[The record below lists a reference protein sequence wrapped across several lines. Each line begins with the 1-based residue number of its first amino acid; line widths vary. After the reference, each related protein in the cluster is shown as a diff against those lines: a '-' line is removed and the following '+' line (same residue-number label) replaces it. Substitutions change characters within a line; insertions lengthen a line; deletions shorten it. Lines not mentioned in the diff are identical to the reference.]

1 MKSKQA
7 FLNRSYLPKSFLQYF
22 FMVTFILPLGVL
34 QWESQS
40 EEDNRQKTS
49 ETQVNLKQLNQ
60 FDRRGGNQNLP
71 FLYIW
76 YFILK
81 TFLVFLLR
89 YQA

>member
-1 MKSKQA
+1 
-7 FLNRSYLPKSFLQYF
+7 
-22 FMVTFILPLGVL
+22 MVTFILPLGVL

-71 FLYIW
+71 FFIYLVLYP
-76 YFILK
+76 
-81 TFLVFLLR
+81 
-89 YQA
+89 